1 MDMNL
6 YYIQIKN
13 VKLVIYFIA
22 STILLSIVPVVKVWV
37 PSFFTQLKASG
48 NTVISK
54 VMVVQTGQLI
64 FYNTL
69 VQDPVGVFYTI
80 QKWNLHNFKN
90 SLHRFLLYFLLA
102 AKHAFNCVKMV
113 VQTGKVVLTSF
124 WLVPGERWDSL
135 SQWNRSNVW
144 RI

>member
-1 MDMNL
+1 MDVNL

-64 FYNTL
+64 FYDTL
-69 VQDPVGVFYTI
+69 VQDHVGDFYTI
-80 QKWNLHNFKN
+80 SEMKFIQFQNFPQ
-90 SLHRFLLYFLLA
+90 SVFH
-102 AKHAFNCVKMV
+102 
-113 VQTGKVVLTSF
+113 
-124 WLVPGERWDSL
+124 
-135 SQWNRSNVW
+135 
-144 RI
+144 